1 MSVYSKMT
9 AIADAIRGKT
19 GGTSPLTLDQ
29 MAEAIAGISSGGGDV
44 SSGIYMADVTLA
56 ENKGRVYIDHNLG
69 TADILL
75 AAIWAQGLNGVTP
88 DYNCCLGK
96 FWLNTGIT
104 NKLGGNS
111 FCCQYNWNT
120 TNGYA
125 AGGAPTSGT
134 YIDQPENENTFIFKP
149 GGAAAATYIAGVTY
163 KVVIM
168 AKSAFSVTEV

>member
-1 MSVYSKMT
+1 MAITDKLY

-19 GGTSPLTLDQ
+19 GGTTPLTLDG
-29 MAEAIAGISSGGGDV
+29 MAAAIAGIQTGGGGTN
-44 SSGIYMADVTLA
+44 GIYMAEVTLA
-56 ENKGRVYIDHNLG
+56 ENKGAVVIDHSLG
-69 TADILL
+69 TTDIMF
-75 AAIWAQGLNGVTP
+75 AAMWAQDLNGITP

-96 FWLNTGIT
+96 FWFNTGIAT
-104 NKLGGNS
+104 RAGGNS

-125 AGGAPTSGT
+125 SGGAPTSGA
-134 YIDQPENENTFIFKP
+134 YVDRPDNENTFTFKL
-149 GGAAAATYIAGVTY
+149 GGSAVASYIAGVTY